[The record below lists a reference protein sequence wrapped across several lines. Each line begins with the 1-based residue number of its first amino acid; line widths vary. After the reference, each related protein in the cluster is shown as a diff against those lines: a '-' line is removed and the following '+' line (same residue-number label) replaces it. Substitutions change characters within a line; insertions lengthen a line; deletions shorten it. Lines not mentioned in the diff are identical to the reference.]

1 MRPVSA
7 RFLETLRGSHRAVF
21 RARVCT
27 TFQTGTNPDGTEINI
42 VSGDVTSRA
51 SADIRSTLNL
61 TTDTPWP
68 RNATD
73 LLMPYGHEIYV
84 ERGLQYGNGQ
94 REWVGL
100 GYFRINTPAQT
111 DVPDGTITIDAE
123 DRMSGIIDAEF
134 VYPRQFPATM
144 LRGALVSLLI
154 NEVYPA
160 AVIEWDDGTATSGLP
175 IGRSIVVDTDRFGTL
190 KDLLT
195 SLGRIGYWDYR
206 GVFVI
211 RTAPLVTG
219 APAWRINAGENGV
232 LTSMSRNLTRKGVKN
247 IIIAT
252 GESADAS
259 APVIGV
265 VADLTPNSPTRYGGP
280 FGPVPGRISSPL
292 FSTNGQCVTAAAAE
306 LRKTLGLPYQV
317 SLGSIVNAALE
328 PYDVVEVGY
337 PVKSRSRT
345 LVTETH
351 VLDDVVI
358 PLDVSTAGSLA
369 TRVQMGDT
377 LGEIT

>member
-1 MRPVSA
+1 LRPVSSE
-7 RFLETLRGSHRAVF
+7 FLATIRGSHRAVF
-21 RARVCT
+21 KAVVLD
-27 TFQTGTNPDGTEINI
+27 TFQTGVSPTGVEIPI
-42 VSGDVTSRA
+42 ISGDVTSSA
-51 SADIRSTLNL
+51 KADIRSTLNL

-68 RNATD
+68 RKTSD
-73 LLMPYGHEIYV
+73 LLMPYGNEIAV
-84 ERGLQYGNGQ
+84 SRGVAFGNGR
-94 REWVGL
+94 REWVQL
-100 GYFRINTPAQT
+100 GIFRINTPAQT

-134 VYPRQFPATM
+134 IYPRQFPAAM
-144 LRGALVSLLI
+144 LRGALVALLI
-154 NEVYPA
+154 GEVYPS
-160 AVIEWDDGTATSGLP
+160 AVVEWDDGTATSGLP
-175 IGRSIVVDTDRFGTL
+175 LGRSIVVDTDRFGTL
-190 KDLLT
+190 KELLT

-206 GVFVI
+206 GVFVV

-232 LTSMSRNLTRKGVKN
+232 LTEMSRNLTRKGVKN

-252 GESADAS
+252 GESADAT

-292 FSTNGQCVTAAAAE
+292 FSTNAQCVTAATAE
-306 LRKTLGLPYQV
+306 LRKSLGLPYQV

-328 PYDVVEVGY
+328 PYDVVEVAY

-345 LVTETH
+345 LVTEVH

-369 TRVQMGDT
+369 TRVQIGDT
-377 LGEIT
+377 LGEIA